1 MPINPDAAGTV
12 GPENEISW
20 TSKDS
25 LLYALGIGAGATDPT
40 GFELE
45 FTTENT
51 MDANGGVRPQK
62 AFPTMGVVLG
72 GGGGIS
78 FGDFNPAML
87 LHGEQSITLHRT
99 IAPAGSAIGQGKV
112 AAIYDKGKAALVVNE
127 TNVRDHDGTPLWT
140 ARSGLF
146 ISGEGGWGG
155 DRGPGSDW
163 ALPDREADEVLG
175 FETRSDQALLY
186 RLNGDRNPL
195 HSDPSFA
202 ALAGFDT
209 PILHGLCTYGVSGRA
224 LLHAQCDSDP
234 DRFGS
239 MSARFRS
246 PVLPGV
252 RLDVHMWAD
261 GDRTLF
267 QTRVGDRVVIDAG
280 VFTNR

>member
-1 MPINPDAAGTV
+1 MAINPDAAGSV

-20 TSKDS
+20 TSSDS
-25 LLYALGIGAGATDPT
+25 LLYALGVGAGATDPT

-51 MDANGGVRPQK
+51 RHPGGGVNEQR

-72 GGGGIS
+72 GGGGID

-87 LHGEQSITLHRT
+87 LHGEQSITLHQT
-99 IAPAGSAIGQGKV
+99 LPSAGSAVGQGKV
-112 AAIYDKGKAALVVNE
+112 AAIYDKSKAALVINE
-127 TNVRDHDGTPLWT
+127 THVSDHAGNPMWT

-155 DRGPGSDW
+155 DRGPASDW
-163 ALPDREADEVLG
+163 ALPDRDADHVLG
-175 FETRSDQALLY
+175 FDTRTDQALLY

-224 LLHAQCDSDP
+224 LLHARCDSDP
-234 DRFGS
+234 DHFGS

-246 PVLPGV
+246 PVLPGE
-252 RLDVHMWAD
+252 RLDVHMWVD

-267 QTRVGDRVVIDAG
+267 QTRVGERVVIDAG

>member
-1 MPINPDAAGTV
+1 MPINPDAAGSV

-51 MDANGGVRPQK
+51 RGTDGSVTEQK

-72 GGGGIS
+72 GGGGVS

-87 LHGEQSITLHRT
+87 LHGEQSITLHQT
-99 IAPAGSAIGQGKV
+99 ISPAGSAVGQGKV
-112 AAIYDKGKAALVVNE
+112 VAVYDKGKAALVVNE
-127 TNVRDHDGTPLWT
+127 TNVRDHDGNPLWT

-155 DRGPGSDW
+155 DRGPGADW
-163 ALPDREADEVLG
+163 ALPEREADDVLG
-175 FETRSDQALLY
+175 FDTRTDQALLY

-209 PILHGLCTYGVSGRA
+209 PILHGLCTYGISGRA
-224 LLHAQCDSDP
+224 LLHAQCGSDP

-246 PVLPGV
+246 PVLPGE

-267 QTRVGDRVVIDAG
+267 QTRVGERVVIDAG